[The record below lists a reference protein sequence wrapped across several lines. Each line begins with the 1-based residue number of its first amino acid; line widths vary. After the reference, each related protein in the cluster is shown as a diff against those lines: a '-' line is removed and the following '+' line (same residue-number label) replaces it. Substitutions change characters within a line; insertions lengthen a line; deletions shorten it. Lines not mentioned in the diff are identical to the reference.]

1 MKKWVGISI
10 TAAALLSLTLA
21 GCGSSDS
28 QKSAKSSDNSSTSA
42 KKQSHHKKATK
53 TSSSSES
60 SSSQSSQ
67 SSQSSSSSA
76 SSASSA
82 SSTSASSTDNATHPG
97 IPAALIG
104 TYQETEKSDAA
115 GFAST
120 YEFTATSATYSASNM
135 PAVVL
140 NDVSYK
146 MVDGNYVISGTGEPA
161 GMYKG
166 GPETWTL
173 KQDGNKILR
182 VGYSTVWA
190 VKQ

>member
-10 TAAALLSLTLA
+10 TAAVLLSLTLV

-53 TSSSSES
+53 TSSSAES
-60 SSSQSSQ
+60 SSSQ

-76 SSASSA
+76 SSASST

-135 PAVVL
+135 PVVVL

>member
-53 TSSSSES
+53 TSSSAES
-60 SSSQSSQ
+60 SSSQ

-76 SSASSA
+76 SSASST
-82 SSTSASSTDNATHPG
+82 SSTSASSTDTATNPG